1 MARGA
6 TAGSVDVEQVRAQLD
21 LWRRTPGH
29 GRGIPEEI
37 WQAATHLARA
47 RGLYRVSRELR
58 LNYQSLQRRVAAGGG
73 HPSPR
78 AADPPVFLDLGPGL
92 LNAAAGCVVDLVAP
106 DGARMT
112 VRLSASVSES
122 LAALAAALWSR
133 RG

>member
-1 MARGA
+1 MARSTTG
-6 TAGSVDVEQVRAQLD
+6 GGVDVDRVRAQLD
-21 LWRRTPGH
+21 LWRRTPGR

-37 WQAATHLARA
+37 WKGVVGLARA
-47 RGLYRVSRELR
+47 QGIYRVSRLLR
-58 LNYQSLQRRVAAGGG
+58 LNYQSLQQRLASGGG
-73 HPSPR
+73 NLPPK
-78 AADPPVFLDLGPGL
+78 AAHRPVFLDLGTAH

>member
-1 MARGA
+1 MARS
-6 TAGSVDVEQVRAQLD
+6 TKTGSVDLERVRTELA
-21 LWRRTPGH
+21 LWRRTPGR

-37 WQAATHLARA
+37 WQGAIQLAQD
-47 RGLYRVSRELR
+47 RGLYRISRDLR
-58 LNYQSLQRRVAAGGG
+58 LNYQSLQRRLAAAGSN
-73 HPSPR
+73 PPPK
-78 AADPPVFLDLGPGL
+78 AAHPPVFLDVGRGH

-112 VRLSASVSES
+112 VRLSASVSEG